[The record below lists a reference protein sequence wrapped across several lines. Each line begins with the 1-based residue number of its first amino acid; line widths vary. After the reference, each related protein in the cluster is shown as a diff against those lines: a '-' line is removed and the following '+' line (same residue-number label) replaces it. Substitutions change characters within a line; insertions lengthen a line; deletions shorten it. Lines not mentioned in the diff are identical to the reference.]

1 MRAGVDA
8 ERRRIRPSLEREAG
22 QPAPTRER
30 VESVY
35 RRAIR
40 IAYRD
45 PVEVSDLAVNGDD
58 LLKVGITGK
67 RLGETLRSLLKYVL
81 EDPSRNTQDA
91 LLQRAQQLP

>member
-1 MRAGVDA
+1 M
-8 ERRRIRPSLEREAG
+8 
-22 QPAPTRER
+22 APTRAR

-58 LLKVGITGK
+58 LLKIGISGK
-67 RLGETLRSLLKYVL
+67 RLGNTLRLLLKYVL
-81 EDPSRNTQDA
+81 EDPARNTREA
-91 LLQRAQQLP
+91 LLRQAEEMS